1 MKNRF
6 LTTVLTAFMLVAAPA
21 GGYAQ
26 ANRTHVLSS
35 DKSSLVVTTN
45 DGGTAYYQYFGPRIS
60 SDDIS
65 GLFGV
70 NANFTGNTLPTF
82 GPDPNG
88 EKALSVEMPD
98 GNMSLDLKMDSLRR
112 TTDGK
117 GELLILTFT
126 DRVYPLTVRQYFRHY
141 AGTEV
146 FSTWYDITN
155 NAKKGAVKLITFAS
169 ASVPFTRSNNYLTQ
183 FHGGWGSESY
193 MTEEKLPD
201 GQTVIAD
208 KAGLRNAFGSN
219 PGFMIS
225 IDGKPAENAG
235 EVFGCNLL
243 WSGNYKTRIEASAN
257 RLNVISGINDDT
269 SLYSLVPGETFSTP
283 EFVMTFSKEGKGG
296 VSRAFHKW
304 ARLYAIANGDKLR
317 DVLLNSWEGVYFN
330 VNQETM
336 DQMMGDIASLG
347 GELFVMDDGW
357 FGDKYRRDNESVA
370 LGDWVA
376 DRVKLPGGIKALTD
390 SARKAGV
397 GFGLWLEPEMADI
410 SSEIYE
416 KHPDWIVKAAGRE
429 PVTGRGGA
437 QVVLDFSNPRVRD
450 HVVATVDRI
459 LKENPLIEYVK
470 WDCNSGIYQHGS
482 QYLPKDRQSHLNI
495 AWHRGLEEVLSRI
508 REKYPD
514 LNVQACAGGGGRVNW
529 GVLKYFDEF
538 WTSDNMDAL
547 ERIFIQWGTSHF
559 YPAMAM
565 ASHISASPNHQT
577 LRSMPIKYRADVA
590 MSGRLGVEL
599 QPKDM
604 TEEEYEVCRNAISDY
619 KRIRDIV
626 QLGDLYRL
634 RSPYDE
640 GGVASLM
647 YVSEN
652 KDRAVAFWYRTD
664 VYVMQILPVV
674 KMDGLD
680 TNAVYRI
687 TELNRIDD
695 SPLPFEGK
703 CFSGSFLMNHG
714 LDIPYR
720 HDVAKERKNEFS
732 SRVLLIEKI

>member
-35 DKSSLVVTTN
+35 DKSSLVVTTS

-357 FGDKYRRDNESVA
+357 FGDKYPRDNDKSS
-370 LGDWVA
+370 LGDWMVCEK
-376 DRVKLPGGIKALTD
+376 KLPQGIGGLTQSARRNGIK
-390 SARKAGV
+390 
-397 GFGLWLEPEMADI
+397 FGIWIEPEMANTK
-410 SSEIYE
+410 SELYE
-416 KHPDWIVKAAGRE
+416 KHPDWVLQHTNR
-429 PVTGRGGA
+429 PLRQGRGGT
-437 QVVLDFSNPRVRD
+437 QVVLDLCNPKVQD
-450 HVVATVDRI
+450 FVFGVTDK
-459 LKENPLIEYVK
+459 LLSENPEIAYIK
-470 WDCNSGIYQHGS
+470 WDCNADIMNYGS
-482 QYLPKDRQSHLNI
+482 LYLPKDKQSELYVRY
-495 AWHRGLEEVLSRI
+495 HRGLHKVLDRI
-508 REKYPD
+508 RAKYPD
-514 LNVQACAGGGGRVNW
+514 VTIQLCASGGGRVGYGLLPW
-529 GVLKYFDEF
+529 FDEF
-538 WTSDNMDAL
+538 WTSDNTDAYQRL
-547 ERIFIQWGTSHF
+547 FIQWSDSHF
-559 YPAMAM
+559 YPAIAM
-565 ASHISASPNHQT
+565 ASHVSASPNHQT
-577 LRSMPIKYRADVA
+577 GREVPIKFRFDVA
-590 MSGRLGVEL
+590 MSGRLGMEI
-599 QPKDM
+599 QPKNMSDR
-604 TEEEYEVCRNAISDY
+604 EKEFSKRAIEAY
-619 KRIRDIV
+619 KSVRPVI
-626 QLGDLYRL
+626 QLGDQYRL
-634 RSPYDE
+634 ISPYDK
-640 GGVASLM
+640 GAMAALM
-647 YVSEN
+647 YADET
-652 KDRAVAFWYRTD
+652 KDHAVLFVYRTD
-664 VYVMQILPVV
+664 YLNGQAMPKVRL
-674 KMDGLD
+674 DGVD
-680 TNAVYRI
+680 ENKNYRI
-687 TELNRIDD
+687 KDLTPLNP
-695 SPLPFEGK
+695 SKPSNLNGK
-703 CFSGSFLMNHG
+703 VVSGRVLKYAGLNVSGSL
-714 LDIPYR
+714 
-720 HDVAKERKNEFS
+720 
-732 SRVLLIEKI
+732 SRPWTSLTLELTAE

>member
-35 DKSSLVVTTN
+35 DKSSVFVTTN

-357 FGDKYRRDNESVA
+357 FGDKYPRDNDKSS
-370 LGDWVA
+370 LGDWMVCEK
-376 DRVKLPGGIKALTD
+376 KLPQGIGGLTQSARRNGIK
-390 SARKAGV
+390 
-397 GFGLWLEPEMADI
+397 FGIWIEPEMANTK
-410 SSEIYE
+410 SELYE
-416 KHPDWIVKAAGRE
+416 KHPDWVLQHTNR
-429 PVTGRGGA
+429 PLRQGRGGT
-437 QVVLDFSNPRVRD
+437 QVVLDLCNPKVQD
-450 HVVATVDRI
+450 FVFGVTDK
-459 LKENPLIEYVK
+459 LLSENPEIAYIK
-470 WDCNSGIYQHGS
+470 WDCNADIMNYGS
-482 QYLPKDRQSHLNI
+482 LYLPKDKQSELYVRY
-495 AWHRGLEEVLSRI
+495 HRGLHKVLDRI
-508 REKYPD
+508 RAKYPD
-514 LNVQACAGGGGRVNW
+514 VTIQLCASGGGRVGYGLLPW
-529 GVLKYFDEF
+529 FDEF
-538 WTSDNMDAL
+538 WTSDNTDAYQRL
-547 ERIFIQWGTSHF
+547 FIQWSDSHF
-559 YPAMAM
+559 YPAIAM
-565 ASHISASPNHQT
+565 ASHVSASPNHQT
-577 LRSMPIKYRADVA
+577 GREVPIKFRFDVA
-590 MSGRLGVEL
+590 MSGRLGMEI
-599 QPKDM
+599 QPKNMSDR
-604 TEEEYEVCRNAISDY
+604 EKEFSKRAIEAY
-619 KRIRDIV
+619 KSVRPVI
-626 QLGDLYRL
+626 QLGDQYRL
-634 RSPYDE
+634 ISPYDK
-640 GGVASLM
+640 GAMAALM
-647 YVSEN
+647 YADET
-652 KDRAVAFWYRTD
+652 KDHAVLFVYRTD
-664 VYVMQILPVV
+664 YLNGQAMPKVRL
-674 KMDGLD
+674 DGVD
-680 TNAVYRI
+680 ENKNYRI
-687 TELNRIDD
+687 KDLTPLNP
-695 SPLPFEGK
+695 SKPSNLNGK
-703 CFSGSFLMNHG
+703 VVSGRVLKYAGLNVSGSL
-714 LDIPYR
+714 
-720 HDVAKERKNEFS
+720 
-732 SRVLLIEKI
+732 SRPWTSLTLELTAE

>member
-357 FGDKYRRDNESVA
+357 FGDKYPRDNDKSS
-370 LGDWVA
+370 LGDWMVCEK
-376 DRVKLPGGIKALTD
+376 KLPQGIGGLTQSARRNGIK
-390 SARKAGV
+390 
-397 GFGLWLEPEMADI
+397 FGIWIEPEMANTK
-410 SSEIYE
+410 SELYE
-416 KHPDWIVKAAGRE
+416 KHPDWVLQHTNR
-429 PVTGRGGA
+429 PLRQGRGGT
-437 QVVLDFSNPRVRD
+437 QVVLDLCNPKVQD
-450 HVVATVDRI
+450 FVFGVTDK
-459 LKENPLIEYVK
+459 LLSENPEIAYIK
-470 WDCNSGIYQHGS
+470 WDCNADIMNYGS
-482 QYLPKDRQSHLNI
+482 LYLPKDKQSELYVRY
-495 AWHRGLEEVLSRI
+495 HRGLHKVLDRI
-508 REKYPD
+508 RAKYPD
-514 LNVQACAGGGGRVNW
+514 VTIQLCASGGGRVGYGLLPW
-529 GVLKYFDEF
+529 FDEF
-538 WTSDNMDAL
+538 WTSDNTDAYQRL
-547 ERIFIQWGTSHF
+547 FIQWSDSHF
-559 YPAMAM
+559 YPAIAM
-565 ASHISASPNHQT
+565 ASHVSASPNHQT
-577 LRSMPIKYRADVA
+577 GREVPIKFRFDVA
-590 MSGRLGVEL
+590 MSGRLGMEI
-599 QPKDM
+599 QPKNMSDR
-604 TEEEYEVCRNAISDY
+604 EKEFSKRAIEAY
-619 KRIRDIV
+619 KSVRPVI
-626 QLGDLYRL
+626 QLGDQYRL
-634 RSPYDE
+634 ISPYDK
-640 GGVASLM
+640 GAMAALM
-647 YVSEN
+647 YADET
-652 KDRAVAFWYRTD
+652 KDHAVLFVYRTD
-664 VYVMQILPVV
+664 YLNGQAMPKVRL
-674 KMDGLD
+674 DGVD
-680 TNAVYRI
+680 ENKNYRI
-687 TELNRIDD
+687 KDLTPLNP
-695 SPLPFEGK
+695 SKPSNLNGK
-703 CFSGSFLMNHG
+703 VVSGRVLKYAGLNVSGSL
-714 LDIPYR
+714 
-720 HDVAKERKNEFS
+720 
-732 SRVLLIEKI
+732 SRPWTSLTLKLTAE

>member
-183 FHGGWGSESY
+183 FHGGWGSECY

-357 FGDKYRRDNESVA
+357 FGDKYPRDNDKSS
-370 LGDWVA
+370 LGDWMVCEK
-376 DRVKLPGGIKALTD
+376 KLPQGIGGLTQSARRNGIK
-390 SARKAGV
+390 
-397 GFGLWLEPEMADI
+397 FGIWNEPEMANTK
-410 SSEIYE
+410 SELYE
-416 KHPDWIVKAAGRE
+416 KHPDWVLQHTNR
-429 PVTGRGGA
+429 PLRQGRGGT
-437 QVVLDFSNPRVRD
+437 QVVLDLCNPKVQD
-450 HVVATVDRI
+450 FVFGVTDK
-459 LKENPLIEYVK
+459 LLSENPEIAYIK
-470 WDCNSGIYQHGS
+470 WDCNADIMNYGS
-482 QYLPKDRQSHLNI
+482 LYLPKDKQSELYVRY
-495 AWHRGLEEVLSRI
+495 HRGLHKVLDRI
-508 REKYPD
+508 RAKYPD
-514 LNVQACAGGGGRVNW
+514 VTIQLCASGGGRVGYGLLPW
-529 GVLKYFDEF
+529 FDEF
-538 WTSDNMDAL
+538 WTSDNTDAYQRL
-547 ERIFIQWGTSHF
+547 FIQWSDSHF
-559 YPAMAM
+559 YPAIAM
-565 ASHISASPNHQT
+565 ASHVSASPNHQT
-577 LRSMPIKYRADVA
+577 GREVPIKFRFDVA
-590 MSGRLGVEL
+590 MSGRLGMEI
-599 QPKDM
+599 QPKNMSDR
-604 TEEEYEVCRNAISDY
+604 EKEFSKRAIEAY
-619 KRIRDIV
+619 KSVRPVI
-626 QLGDLYRL
+626 QLGDQYRL
-634 RSPYDE
+634 ISPYDK
-640 GGVASLM
+640 GAMAALM
-647 YVSEN
+647 YADET
-652 KDRAVAFWYRTD
+652 KDHAVLFVYRTD
-664 VYVMQILPVV
+664 YLNGQAMPKVRL
-674 KMDGLD
+674 DGVD
-680 TNAVYRI
+680 ENKNYRI
-687 TELNRIDD
+687 KDLTPLNP
-695 SPLPFEGK
+695 SKPSNLNGK
-703 CFSGSFLMNHG
+703 VVSGRVLKYAGLNVSGSL
-714 LDIPYR
+714 
-720 HDVAKERKNEFS
+720 
-732 SRVLLIEKI
+732 SRPWTSLTLELTAE

>member
-357 FGDKYRRDNESVA
+357 FGDKYPRNNDKSS
-370 LGDWVA
+370 LGDWMVCEK
-376 DRVKLPGGIKALTD
+376 KLPQGIGGLTQSARRNGIK
-390 SARKAGV
+390 
-397 GFGLWLEPEMADI
+397 FGIWIEPEMANTK
-410 SSEIYE
+410 SELYE
-416 KHPDWIVKAAGRE
+416 KHPDWVLQHTNR
-429 PVTGRGGA
+429 PLRQGRGGT
-437 QVVLDFSNPRVRD
+437 QVVLDLCNPKVQD
-450 HVVATVDRI
+450 FVFGVTDK
-459 LKENPLIEYVK
+459 LLSENPEIAYIK
-470 WDCNSGIYQHGS
+470 WDCNADIMNYGS
-482 QYLPKDRQSHLNI
+482 LYLPKDKQSELYVRY
-495 AWHRGLEEVLSRI
+495 HRGLHKVLDRI
-508 REKYPD
+508 RAKYPD
-514 LNVQACAGGGGRVNW
+514 VTIQLCASGGGRVGYGLLPW
-529 GVLKYFDEF
+529 FDEF
-538 WTSDNMDAL
+538 WTSDNTDAYQRL
-547 ERIFIQWGTSHF
+547 FIQWSDSHF
-559 YPAMAM
+559 YPAIAM
-565 ASHISASPNHQT
+565 ASHVSASPNHQT
-577 LRSMPIKYRADVA
+577 GREVPIKFRFDVA
-590 MSGRLGVEL
+590 MSGRLGMEI
-599 QPKDM
+599 QPKNMSDR
-604 TEEEYEVCRNAISDY
+604 EKEFSKRAIEAY
-619 KRIRDIV
+619 KSVRPVI
-626 QLGDLYRL
+626 QLGDQYRL
-634 RSPYDE
+634 ISPYDK
-640 GGVASLM
+640 GAMAALM
-647 YVSEN
+647 YADET
-652 KDRAVAFWYRTD
+652 KDHAVLFVYRTD
-664 VYVMQILPVV
+664 YLNGQAMPKVRL
-674 KMDGLD
+674 DGVD
-680 TNAVYRI
+680 ENKNYRI
-687 TELNRIDD
+687 KDLTPLNP
-695 SPLPFEGK
+695 SKPSNLNGK
-703 CFSGSFLMNHG
+703 VVSGRVLKYAGLNVSGSL
-714 LDIPYR
+714 
-720 HDVAKERKNEFS
+720 
-732 SRVLLIEKI
+732 SRPWTSLTLELTAE

>member
-283 EFVMTFSKEGKGG
+283 EFVMTFSKDGKGG

-357 FGDKYRRDNESVA
+357 FGDKYPRDNDKSS
-370 LGDWVA
+370 LGDWMVCEK
-376 DRVKLPGGIKALTD
+376 KLPQGIGGLTQSARRNGIK
-390 SARKAGV
+390 
-397 GFGLWLEPEMADI
+397 FGIWIEPEMANTK
-410 SSEIYE
+410 SELYE
-416 KHPDWIVKAAGRE
+416 KHPDWVLQHTNRPLRQE
-429 PVTGRGGA
+429 RGGT
-437 QVVLDFSNPRVRD
+437 QVVLDLCNPKVQD
-450 HVVATVDRI
+450 FVFGVTDK
-459 LKENPLIEYVK
+459 LLSENPEIAYIK
-470 WDCNSGIYQHGS
+470 WDCNADIMNYGS
-482 QYLPKDRQSHLNI
+482 LYLPKDKQSELYVRY
-495 AWHRGLEEVLSRI
+495 HRGLHKVLDRI
-508 REKYPD
+508 RAKYPD
-514 LNVQACAGGGGRVNW
+514 VTIQLCASGGGRVGYGLLPW
-529 GVLKYFDEF
+529 FDEF
-538 WTSDNMDAL
+538 WTSDNTDAYQRL
-547 ERIFIQWGTSHF
+547 FIQWSDSHF
-559 YPAMAM
+559 YPAIAM
-565 ASHISASPNHQT
+565 ASHVSASPNHQT
-577 LRSMPIKYRADVA
+577 GREVPIKFRFDVA
-590 MSGRLGVEL
+590 MSGRLGMEI
-599 QPKDM
+599 QPKNMSDR
-604 TEEEYEVCRNAISDY
+604 EKEFSKRAIEAY
-619 KRIRDIV
+619 KSVRPVI
-626 QLGDLYRL
+626 QLGDQYRL
-634 RSPYDE
+634 ISPYDK
-640 GGVASLM
+640 GAMAALM
-647 YVSEN
+647 YADET
-652 KDRAVAFWYRTD
+652 KDHAVLFVYRTD
-664 VYVMQILPVV
+664 YLNGQAMPKVRL
-674 KMDGLD
+674 DGVD
-680 TNAVYRI
+680 ENKNYRI
-687 TELNRIDD
+687 KDLTPLNP
-695 SPLPFEGK
+695 SKPSNLNGK
-703 CFSGSFLMNHG
+703 VVSGRVLKYAGLNVSGSL
-714 LDIPYR
+714 
-720 HDVAKERKNEFS
+720 
-732 SRVLLIEKI
+732 SRPWTSLTLELTAE

>member
-70 NANFTGNTLPTF
+70 NANFTGNTLATF

-283 EFVMTFSKEGKGG
+283 EFVMTFSKDGKGG

-357 FGDKYRRDNESVA
+357 FGDKYPRDNDKSS
-370 LGDWVA
+370 LGDWMVCEK
-376 DRVKLPGGIKALTD
+376 KLPQGIGGLTQSARRNGIK
-390 SARKAGV
+390 
-397 GFGLWLEPEMADI
+397 FGIWIEPEMANTK
-410 SSEIYE
+410 SELYE
-416 KHPDWIVKAAGRE
+416 KHPDWVLQHTNR
-429 PVTGRGGA
+429 PLRQGRGGT
-437 QVVLDFSNPRVRD
+437 QVVLDLCNPKVQD
-450 HVVATVDRI
+450 FVFGVTDK
-459 LKENPLIEYVK
+459 LLSENPEIAYIK
-470 WDCNSGIYQHGS
+470 WDCNADIMNYGS
-482 QYLPKDRQSHLNI
+482 LYLPKDKQSELYVRY
-495 AWHRGLEEVLSRI
+495 HRGLHKVLDRI
-508 REKYPD
+508 RAKYPD
-514 LNVQACAGGGGRVNW
+514 VTIQLCASGGGRVGYGLLPW
-529 GVLKYFDEF
+529 FDEF
-538 WTSDNMDAL
+538 WTSDNTDAYQRL
-547 ERIFIQWGTSHF
+547 FIQWSDSHF
-559 YPAMAM
+559 YPAIAM
-565 ASHISASPNHQT
+565 ASHVSASPNHQT
-577 LRSMPIKYRADVA
+577 GREVPIKFRFDVA
-590 MSGRLGVEL
+590 MSGRLGMEI
-599 QPKDM
+599 QPKNMSDR
-604 TEEEYEVCRNAISDY
+604 EKEFSKRAIEAY
-619 KRIRDIV
+619 KSVRPVI
-626 QLGDLYRL
+626 QLGDQYRL
-634 RSPYDE
+634 ISPYDK
-640 GGVASLM
+640 GAMAALM
-647 YVSEN
+647 YADET
-652 KDRAVAFWYRTD
+652 KDHAVLFVYRTD
-664 VYVMQILPVV
+664 YLNGQAMPKVRL
-674 KMDGLD
+674 DGVD
-680 TNAVYRI
+680 ENKNYRI
-687 TELNRIDD
+687 KDLTPLNP
-695 SPLPFEGK
+695 SKPSNLNGK
-703 CFSGSFLMNHG
+703 VVSGRVLKYAGLNVSGSL
-714 LDIPYR
+714 
-720 HDVAKERKNEFS
+720 
-732 SRVLLIEKI
+732 SRPWTSLTLELTAE

>member
-225 IDGKPAENAG
+225 IGGKPAENAG

-347 GELFVMDDGW
+347 GELFVMDGGW
-357 FGDKYRRDNESVA
+357 FGDKYPRNNDKSS
-370 LGDWVA
+370 LGDWMVCEK
-376 DRVKLPGGIKALTD
+376 KLPQGIGGLTQSARRNGIK
-390 SARKAGV
+390 
-397 GFGLWLEPEMADI
+397 FGIWIEPEMANTK
-410 SSEIYE
+410 SELYE
-416 KHPDWIVKAAGRE
+416 KHPDWVLQHTNR
-429 PVTGRGGA
+429 PLRQGRGGT
-437 QVVLDFSNPRVRD
+437 QVVLDLCNPKVQD
-450 HVVATVDRI
+450 FVFGVTDK
-459 LKENPLIEYVK
+459 LLSENPEIAYIK
-470 WDCNSGIYQHGS
+470 WDCNADIMNYGS
-482 QYLPKDRQSHLNI
+482 LYLPKDKQSELYVRY
-495 AWHRGLEEVLSRI
+495 HRGLHKVLDRI
-508 REKYPD
+508 RAKYPD
-514 LNVQACAGGGGRVNW
+514 VTIQLCASGGGRVGYGLLPW
-529 GVLKYFDEF
+529 FDEF
-538 WTSDNMDAL
+538 WTSDNTDAYQRL
-547 ERIFIQWGTSHF
+547 FIQWSDSHF
-559 YPAMAM
+559 YPAIAM
-565 ASHISASPNHQT
+565 ASHVSASPNHQT
-577 LRSMPIKYRADVA
+577 GREVPIKFRFDVA
-590 MSGRLGVEL
+590 MSGRLGMEI
-599 QPKDM
+599 QPKNMSDR
-604 TEEEYEVCRNAISDY
+604 EKEFSKRAIEAY
-619 KRIRDIV
+619 KSVRPVI
-626 QLGDLYRL
+626 QLGDQYRL
-634 RSPYDE
+634 ISPYDK
-640 GGVASLM
+640 GAMAALM
-647 YVSEN
+647 YADET
-652 KDRAVAFWYRTD
+652 KDHAVLFVYRTD
-664 VYVMQILPVV
+664 YLNGQAMPKVRL
-674 KMDGLD
+674 DGVD
-680 TNAVYRI
+680 ENKNYRI
-687 TELNRIDD
+687 KDLTPLNP
-695 SPLPFEGK
+695 SKPSNLNGK
-703 CFSGSFLMNHG
+703 VVSGRVLKYAGLNVSGSL
-714 LDIPYR
+714 
-720 HDVAKERKNEFS
+720 
-732 SRVLLIEKI
+732 SRPWTSLTLELTAE

>member
-357 FGDKYRRDNESVA
+357 FGDKYPRDNDSTS
-370 LGDWVA
+370 LGDWVV
-376 DRVKLPGGIKALTD
+376 DTDKLPHGIQALIDSAAAHGIK
-390 SARKAGV
+390 
-397 GFGLWLEPEMADI
+397 FGIWIEPEMTNTV
-410 SSEIYE
+410 SELYE
-416 KHPDWIVKAAGRE
+416 KHPEYIIKAAKR
-429 PVTGRGGA
+429 PATQGRGGT
-437 QVVLDFSNPRVRD
+437 QLVLDLANPKVQD
-450 HVVATVDRI
+450 IVFTVVDTLMRKYPGIDYI
-459 LKENPLIEYVK
+459 K
-470 WDCNSGIYQHGS
+470 WDANAPIMDHGS
-482 QYLPKDRQSHLNI
+482 QYLTADNQSHLYI
-495 AWHRGLEEVLSRI
+495 DYHKGFETVLNRI
-508 REKYPD
+508 RKAHPD
-514 LNVQACAGGGGRVNW
+514 VTIQACASGGGRANW
-529 GVLKYFDEF
+529 GVLPWFDEF
-538 WTSDNMDAL
+538 WTSDNNDAL
-547 ERIFIQWGTSHF
+547 QRIYMQWGTSYF
-559 YPAMAM
+559 FPAIAM
-565 ASHISASPNHQT
+565 GSHISASPNHQT
-577 LRSMPIKYRADVA
+577 FRRIPVKFRADVA
-590 MSGRLGVEL
+590 MSGRLGLEM
-599 QPKDM
+599 QPRDM
-604 TEEEYEVCRNAISDY
+604 NDEDKAVCRQAIADY
-619 KRIRDIV
+619 KKIRPIV
-626 QLGDLYRL
+626 QFGDIYRL
-634 RSPYDE
+634 ISPYD
-640 GGVASLM
+640 GKGVASLM
-647 YVSEN
+647 YVTPE
-652 KDRAVAFWYRTD
+652 KDDAVFYWWKTETFMNQQLPR
-664 VYVMQILPVV
+664 VVMA
-674 KMDGLD
+674 GLD
-680 TNAVYRI
+680 PDKTYTV
-687 TELNRIDD
+687 TELNRIDNE
-695 SPLPFEGK
+695 PLSFEGK
-703 CFSGSFLMNHG
+703 SFSGRYLMSNG
-714 LDIPYR
+714 LEIPLTNKVDY
-720 HDVAKERKNEFS
+720 HKNTDYS
-732 SRVLLIEKI
+732 SRVLRLTAK

>member
-235 EVFGCNLL
+235 EVFGCNLR

-357 FGDKYRRDNESVA
+357 FGDKYPRNNDKSS
-370 LGDWVA
+370 LGDWMVCEK
-376 DRVKLPGGIKALTD
+376 KLPQGIGGLTQSARRNGIK
-390 SARKAGV
+390 
-397 GFGLWLEPEMADI
+397 FGIWIEPEMANTK
-410 SSEIYE
+410 SELYE
-416 KHPDWIVKAAGRE
+416 KHPDWVLQHTNR
-429 PVTGRGGA
+429 PLRQGRGGT
-437 QVVLDFSNPRVRD
+437 QVVLDLCNPKVQD
-450 HVVATVDRI
+450 FVFGVTDK
-459 LKENPLIEYVK
+459 LLSENPEIAYIK
-470 WDCNSGIYQHGS
+470 WDCNADIMNYGS
-482 QYLPKDRQSHLNI
+482 LYLPKDKQSELYVRY
-495 AWHRGLEEVLSRI
+495 HRGLHKVLDRI
-508 REKYPD
+508 RAKYPD
-514 LNVQACAGGGGRVNW
+514 VTIQLCASGGGRVGYGLLPW
-529 GVLKYFDEF
+529 FDEF
-538 WTSDNMDAL
+538 WTSDNTDAYQRL
-547 ERIFIQWGTSHF
+547 FIQWSDSHF
-559 YPAMAM
+559 YPAIAM
-565 ASHISASPNHQT
+565 ASHVSASPNHQT
-577 LRSMPIKYRADVA
+577 GREVPIKFRFDVA
-590 MSGRLGVEL
+590 MSGRLGMEI
-599 QPKDM
+599 QPKNMRDR
-604 TEEEYEVCRNAISDY
+604 EKEFSKRAIEAY
-619 KRIRDIV
+619 KSVRPVI
-626 QLGDLYRL
+626 QLGDQYRL
-634 RSPYDE
+634 ISPYDK
-640 GGVASLM
+640 GAMAALM
-647 YVSEN
+647 YADET
-652 KDRAVAFWYRTD
+652 KDHAVLFVYRTD
-664 VYVMQILPVV
+664 YLNGQAMPKVRL
-674 KMDGLD
+674 DGVD
-680 TNAVYRI
+680 ENKNYRI
-687 TELNRIDD
+687 KDLTPLNP
-695 SPLPFEGK
+695 SKPSNLNGK
-703 CFSGSFLMNHG
+703 VVSGRVLKYAGLNVSGSL
-714 LDIPYR
+714 
-720 HDVAKERKNEFS
+720 
-732 SRVLLIEKI
+732 SRPWTSLTLELTAE

>member
-6 LTTVLTAFMLVAAPA
+6 LTTVITALMLMTASA

-357 FGDKYRRDNESVA
+357 FGDKYPRDNDKSS
-370 LGDWVA
+370 LGDWMVCEK
-376 DRVKLPGGIKALTD
+376 KLPQGIGGLTQSARRNGIK
-390 SARKAGV
+390 
-397 GFGLWLEPEMADI
+397 FGIWIEPEMANTK
-410 SSEIYE
+410 SELYE
-416 KHPDWIVKAAGRE
+416 KHPDWVLQHTNR
-429 PVTGRGGA
+429 PLRQGRGGT
-437 QVVLDFSNPRVRD
+437 QVVLDLCNPKVQD
-450 HVVATVDRI
+450 FVFGVTDK
-459 LKENPLIEYVK
+459 LLSENPEIAYIK
-470 WDCNSGIYQHGS
+470 WDCNADIMNYGS
-482 QYLPKDRQSHLNI
+482 LYLPKDKQSELYVRY
-495 AWHRGLEEVLSRI
+495 HRGLHKVLDRI
-508 REKYPD
+508 RAKYPGVTIQ
-514 LNVQACAGGGGRVNW
+514 LCASGGGRVGYGLLPW
-529 GVLKYFDEF
+529 FDEF
-538 WTSDNMDAL
+538 WTSDNTDAYQRL
-547 ERIFIQWGTSHF
+547 FIQWSDSHF
-559 YPAMAM
+559 YPAIAM
-565 ASHISASPNHQT
+565 ASHVSASPNHQT
-577 LRSMPIKYRADVA
+577 GREVPIKFRFDVA
-590 MSGRLGVEL
+590 MSGRLGMEI
-599 QPKDM
+599 QPKNMSDR
-604 TEEEYEVCRNAISDY
+604 EKEFSKRAIEAY
-619 KRIRDIV
+619 KSVRPVI
-626 QLGDLYRL
+626 QLGDQYRL
-634 RSPYDE
+634 ISPYDK
-640 GGVASLM
+640 GAMAALM
-647 YVSEN
+647 YADET
-652 KDRAVAFWYRTD
+652 KDHAVLFVYRTD
-664 VYVMQILPVV
+664 YLNGQAMPKVRL
-674 KMDGLD
+674 DGVD
-680 TNAVYRI
+680 ENKNYRI
-687 TELNRIDD
+687 KDLTPLNP
-695 SPLPFEGK
+695 SKPSNLNGK
-703 CFSGSFLMNHG
+703 VVSGRVLKYAGLNVSGSL
-714 LDIPYR
+714 
-720 HDVAKERKNEFS
+720 
-732 SRVLLIEKI
+732 SRPWTSLTLELTAE

>member
-257 RLNVISGINDDT
+257 RLSVISGINDDT

-357 FGDKYRRDNESVA
+357 FGDKYPRDNDKSS
-370 LGDWVA
+370 LGDWMVCEK
-376 DRVKLPGGIKALTD
+376 KLPQGIGGLTQSARRNGIK
-390 SARKAGV
+390 
-397 GFGLWLEPEMADI
+397 FGIWIEPEMANTK
-410 SSEIYE
+410 SELYE
-416 KHPDWIVKAAGRE
+416 KHPDWVLQHTNR
-429 PVTGRGGA
+429 PLRQGRGGT
-437 QVVLDFSNPRVRD
+437 QVVLDLCNPKVQD
-450 HVVATVDRI
+450 FVFGVTDK
-459 LKENPLIEYVK
+459 LLSENPEIAYIK
-470 WDCNSGIYQHGS
+470 WDCNADIMNYGS
-482 QYLPKDRQSHLNI
+482 LYLPKDKQSELYVRY
-495 AWHRGLEEVLSRI
+495 HRGLHKVLDRI
-508 REKYPD
+508 RAKYPD
-514 LNVQACAGGGGRVNW
+514 VTIQLCASGGGRVGYGLLPW
-529 GVLKYFDEF
+529 FDEF
-538 WTSDNMDAL
+538 WTSDNTDAYQRL
-547 ERIFIQWGTSHF
+547 FIQWSDSHF
-559 YPAMAM
+559 YPAIAM
-565 ASHISASPNHQT
+565 ASHVSASPNHQT
-577 LRSMPIKYRADVA
+577 GREVPIKFRFDVA
-590 MSGRLGVEL
+590 MSGRLGMEI
-599 QPKDM
+599 QPKNMSDR
-604 TEEEYEVCRNAISDY
+604 EKEFSKRAIEAY
-619 KRIRDIV
+619 KSVRPVI
-626 QLGDLYRL
+626 QLGDQYRL
-634 RSPYDE
+634 ISPYDK
-640 GGVASLM
+640 GAMAALM
-647 YVSEN
+647 YADET
-652 KDRAVAFWYRTD
+652 KDHAVLFVYRTD
-664 VYVMQILPVV
+664 YLNGQAMPKVRL
-674 KMDGLD
+674 DGVD
-680 TNAVYRI
+680 ENKNYRI
-687 TELNRIDD
+687 KDLTPLNP
-695 SPLPFEGK
+695 SKPSNLNGK
-703 CFSGSFLMNHG
+703 VVSGRVLKYAGLNVSGSL
-714 LDIPYR
+714 
-720 HDVAKERKNEFS
+720 
-732 SRVLLIEKI
+732 SRPWTSLTLELTAE

>member
-26 ANRTHVLSS
+26 SNRTHVLSS

-70 NANFTGNTLPTF
+70 KANFTGNTLPTF

-98 GNMSLDLKMDSLRR
+98 GNMSLDLKMDSLKRMS
-112 TTDGK
+112 DDK

-357 FGDKYRRDNESVA
+357 FGDKYPRDNDKSS
-370 LGDWVA
+370 LGDWMVCEK
-376 DRVKLPGGIKALTD
+376 KLPQGIGGLTQSARRNGIK
-390 SARKAGV
+390 
-397 GFGLWLEPEMADI
+397 FGIWIEPEMANTK
-410 SSEIYE
+410 SELYE
-416 KHPDWIVKAAGRE
+416 KHPDWVLQHTNR
-429 PVTGRGGA
+429 PLRQGRGGT
-437 QVVLDFSNPRVRD
+437 QVVLDLCNPKVQD
-450 HVVATVDRI
+450 FVFGVTDK
-459 LKENPLIEYVK
+459 LLSENPEIAYIK
-470 WDCNSGIYQHGS
+470 WDCNADIMNYGS
-482 QYLPKDRQSHLNI
+482 LYLPKDRQSEI
-495 AWHRGLEEVLSRI
+495 YIRYHRGLHKVLDRI
-508 REKYPD
+508 RAKYPD
-514 LNVQACAGGGGRVNW
+514 VTIQLCASGGGRVGYGLLPW
-529 GVLKYFDEF
+529 FDEF
-538 WTSDNMDAL
+538 WTSDNTDAYQRL
-547 ERIFIQWGTSHF
+547 FIQWSDSHF
-559 YPAMAM
+559 YPAIAM
-565 ASHISASPNHQT
+565 ASHVSASPNHQT
-577 LRSMPIKYRADVA
+577 GREVPIKFRFDVA
-590 MSGRLGVEL
+590 MSGRLGMEI
-599 QPKDM
+599 QPKNMSDR
-604 TEEEYEVCRNAISDY
+604 EKEFSKRAIEAY
-619 KRIRDIV
+619 KSVRPVI
-626 QLGDLYRL
+626 QLGDQYRL
-634 RSPYDE
+634 ISPYDK
-640 GGVASLM
+640 GAMAALM
-647 YVSEN
+647 YADET
-652 KDRAVAFWYRTD
+652 KDHAVLFVYRTD
-664 VYVMQILPVV
+664 YLNGQAMPKVRL
-674 KMDGLD
+674 DGVD
-680 TNAVYRI
+680 ENKNYRI
-687 TELNRIDD
+687 KDLTPLNP
-695 SPLPFEGK
+695 SKPSNLNGK
-703 CFSGSFLMNHG
+703 VVSGRVLKYAGLNVSGSL
-714 LDIPYR
+714 
-720 HDVAKERKNEFS
+720 
-732 SRVLLIEKI
+732 SRPWTSLTLELTAE

>member
-357 FGDKYRRDNESVA
+357 FGDKYPRNNDKSS
-370 LGDWVA
+370 LGDWMVCEK
-376 DRVKLPGGIKALTD
+376 KLPQGIGGLTQSARRNGIK
-390 SARKAGV
+390 
-397 GFGLWLEPEMADI
+397 FGIWIEPEMANTK
-410 SSEIYE
+410 SELYE
-416 KHPDWIVKAAGRE
+416 KHPDWVLQHTNR
-429 PVTGRGGA
+429 PLRQGRGGT
-437 QVVLDFSNPRVRD
+437 QVVLDLCNPKVQD
-450 HVVATVDRI
+450 FVFGVTDK
-459 LKENPLIEYVK
+459 LLSENPEIAYIK
-470 WDCNSGIYQHGS
+470 WDCNADIMNYGS
-482 QYLPKDRQSHLNI
+482 LYLPKDKQSELYVRY
-495 AWHRGLEEVLSRI
+495 HRGLHKVLDRI
-508 REKYPD
+508 RAKYPD
-514 LNVQACAGGGGRVNW
+514 VTIQLCASGGGRVGYGLLPW
-529 GVLKYFDEF
+529 FDEF
-538 WTSDNMDAL
+538 WTSDNTDAYQRL
-547 ERIFIQWGTSHF
+547 FIQWSDSHF
-559 YPAMAM
+559 YPAIAM
-565 ASHISASPNHQT
+565 ASHVSASPNHQT
-577 LRSMPIKYRADVA
+577 GREVPIKFRFDVA
-590 MSGRLGVEL
+590 MSGRLGMEI
-599 QPKDM
+599 QPKNMSDR
-604 TEEEYEVCRNAISDY
+604 EKEFSKRAIEAY
-619 KRIRDIV
+619 KSVRPVI
-626 QLGDLYRL
+626 QLGDQYRL
-634 RSPYDE
+634 ISPYDK
-640 GGVASLM
+640 GAMAALM
-647 YVSEN
+647 YADET
-652 KDRAVAFWYRTD
+652 KDHAVLFVYRTD
-664 VYVMQILPVV
+664 YLNGQAMPKVRL
-674 KMDGLD
+674 DGVD
-680 TNAVYRI
+680 ENKNYRI
-687 TELNRIDD
+687 KDLTPLNP
-695 SPLPFEGK
+695 SKPSNLNGK
-703 CFSGSFLMNHG
+703 VVSGRVLKYAGLNVSGSL
-714 LDIPYR
+714 
-720 HDVAKERKNEFS
+720 
-732 SRVLLIEKI
+732 SRPWTSELTAE

>member
-243 WSGNYKTRIEASAN
+243 WGGNYKTRIEASAN

-283 EFVMTFSKEGKGG
+283 EFVMTFSKDGKGG

-357 FGDKYRRDNESVA
+357 FGDKYPRDNDKSS
-370 LGDWVA
+370 LGDWMVCEK
-376 DRVKLPGGIKALTD
+376 KLPQGIGGLTQSARRNGIK
-390 SARKAGV
+390 
-397 GFGLWLEPEMADI
+397 FGIWIEPEMANTK
-410 SSEIYE
+410 SELYE
-416 KHPDWIVKAAGRE
+416 KHPDWVLQHTNR
-429 PVTGRGGA
+429 PLRQGRGGT
-437 QVVLDFSNPRVRD
+437 QVVLDLCNPKVQD
-450 HVVATVDRI
+450 FVFGVTDK
-459 LKENPLIEYVK
+459 LLSENPEIAYIK
-470 WDCNSGIYQHGS
+470 WDCNADIMNYGS
-482 QYLPKDRQSHLNI
+482 LYLPKDKQSELYVRY
-495 AWHRGLEEVLSRI
+495 HRGLHKVLDRI
-508 REKYPD
+508 RAKYPD
-514 LNVQACAGGGGRVNW
+514 VTIQLCASGGGRVGYGLLPW
-529 GVLKYFDEF
+529 FDEF
-538 WTSDNMDAL
+538 WTSDNTDAYQRL
-547 ERIFIQWGTSHF
+547 FIQWSDSHF
-559 YPAMAM
+559 YPAIAM
-565 ASHISASPNHQT
+565 ASHVSASPNHQT
-577 LRSMPIKYRADVA
+577 GREVPIKFRFDVA
-590 MSGRLGVEL
+590 MSGRLGMEI
-599 QPKDM
+599 QPKNMSDR
-604 TEEEYEVCRNAISDY
+604 EKEFSKRAIEAY
-619 KRIRDIV
+619 KSIRPVI
-626 QLGDLYRL
+626 QLGDQYRL
-634 RSPYDE
+634 ISPYDK
-640 GGVASLM
+640 GAMAALM
-647 YVSEN
+647 YADET
-652 KDRAVAFWYRTD
+652 KDHAVLFVYRTD
-664 VYVMQILPVV
+664 YLNGQAMPKVRL
-674 KMDGLD
+674 DGVD
-680 TNAVYRI
+680 ENKNYRI
-687 TELNRIDD
+687 KDLTPLNP
-695 SPLPFEGK
+695 SKPSNLNGK
-703 CFSGSFLMNHG
+703 VVSGRVLKYAGLNVSGSL
-714 LDIPYR
+714 
-720 HDVAKERKNEFS
+720 
-732 SRVLLIEKI
+732 SRPWTSLTLELTAE

>member
-243 WSGNYKTRIEASAN
+243 WSDNYKTRIEASAN

-283 EFVMTFSKEGKGG
+283 EFVMTFSKDGKGG

-357 FGDKYRRDNESVA
+357 FGDKYPRDNDKSS
-370 LGDWVA
+370 LGDWMVCEK
-376 DRVKLPGGIKALTD
+376 KLPQGIGGLTQSARRNGIK
-390 SARKAGV
+390 
-397 GFGLWLEPEMADI
+397 FGIWIEPEMANTK
-410 SSEIYE
+410 SELYE
-416 KHPDWIVKAAGRE
+416 KHPDWVLQHTNR
-429 PVTGRGGA
+429 PLRQGRGGT
-437 QVVLDFSNPRVRD
+437 QVVLDLCNPKVQD
-450 HVVATVDRI
+450 FVFGVTDK
-459 LKENPLIEYVK
+459 LLSENPEIAYIK
-470 WDCNSGIYQHGS
+470 WDCNADIMNYGS
-482 QYLPKDRQSHLNI
+482 LYLPKDKQSELYVRY
-495 AWHRGLEEVLSRI
+495 HRGLHKVLDRI
-508 REKYPD
+508 RAKYPD
-514 LNVQACAGGGGRVNW
+514 VTIQLCASGGGRVGYGLLPW
-529 GVLKYFDEF
+529 FDEF
-538 WTSDNMDAL
+538 WTSDNTDAYQRL
-547 ERIFIQWGTSHF
+547 FIQWSDSHF
-559 YPAMAM
+559 YPAIAM
-565 ASHISASPNHQT
+565 ASHVSASPNHQT
-577 LRSMPIKYRADVA
+577 GREVPIKFRFDVA
-590 MSGRLGVEL
+590 MSGRLGMEI
-599 QPKDM
+599 QPKNMSDR
-604 TEEEYEVCRNAISDY
+604 EKEFSKRAIEAY
-619 KRIRDIV
+619 KSVRPVI
-626 QLGDLYRL
+626 QLGDQYRL
-634 RSPYDE
+634 ISPYDK
-640 GGVASLM
+640 GAMAALM
-647 YVSEN
+647 YADET
-652 KDRAVAFWYRTD
+652 KDHAVLFVYRTD
-664 VYVMQILPVV
+664 YLNGQAMPKVRL
-674 KMDGLD
+674 DGVD
-680 TNAVYRI
+680 ENKNYRI
-687 TELNRIDD
+687 KDLTPLNP
-695 SPLPFEGK
+695 SKPSNLNGK
-703 CFSGSFLMNHG
+703 VVSGRVLKYAGLNVSGSL
-714 LDIPYR
+714 
-720 HDVAKERKNEFS
+720 
-732 SRVLLIEKI
+732 SRPWTSLTLELTAE

>member
-357 FGDKYRRDNESVA
+357 FGDKYPRDNDKSS
-370 LGDWVA
+370 LGDWMVCEK
-376 DRVKLPGGIKALTD
+376 KLPQGIGGLTQSARRNGIK
-390 SARKAGV
+390 
-397 GFGLWLEPEMADI
+397 FGIWIEPEMANTK
-410 SSEIYE
+410 SELYE
-416 KHPDWIVKAAGRE
+416 KHPDWVLQHTNR
-429 PVTGRGGA
+429 PLRQGRGGT
-437 QVVLDFSNPRVRD
+437 QVVLDLCNPKVQD
-450 HVVATVDRI
+450 FVFGVTDK
-459 LKENPLIEYVK
+459 LLSENPEIAYIK
-470 WDCNSGIYQHGS
+470 WDCNADIMNYGS
-482 QYLPKDRQSHLNI
+482 LYLPKDKQSELYVRY
-495 AWHRGLEEVLSRI
+495 HRGLHKVLDRI
-508 REKYPD
+508 RAKYPD
-514 LNVQACAGGGGRVNW
+514 VTIQLCASGGGRVGYGLLPW
-529 GVLKYFDEF
+529 FDEF
-538 WTSDNMDAL
+538 WTSDNTDAYQRL
-547 ERIFIQWGTSHF
+547 FIQWSDSHF
-559 YPAMAM
+559 YPAIAM
-565 ASHISASPNHQT
+565 ASHVSASPNHQT
-577 LRSMPIKYRADVA
+577 GREVPIKFRFDVA
-590 MSGRLGVEL
+590 MSGRLGMEI
-599 QPKDM
+599 QPKNMSDR
-604 TEEEYEVCRNAISDY
+604 EKEFSKRAIEAY
-619 KRIRDIV
+619 KSIRPVI
-626 QLGDLYRL
+626 QLGDQYRL
-634 RSPYDE
+634 ISPYDK
-640 GGVASLM
+640 GAMAALM
-647 YVSEN
+647 YADET
-652 KDRAVAFWYRTD
+652 KDHAVLFVYRTD
-664 VYVMQILPVV
+664 YLNGQAMPKVRL
-674 KMDGLD
+674 DGVD
-680 TNAVYRI
+680 ENKNYRI
-687 TELNRIDD
+687 KDLTPLNP
-695 SPLPFEGK
+695 SKPSNLNGK
-703 CFSGSFLMNHG
+703 VVSGRVLKYAGLNVSGSL
-714 LDIPYR
+714 
-720 HDVAKERKNEFS
+720 
-732 SRVLLIEKI
+732 SRPWTSLTLELTAE

>member
-357 FGDKYRRDNESVA
+357 FGDKYPRDNDKSS
-370 LGDWVA
+370 LGDWMVCEK
-376 DRVKLPGGIKALTD
+376 KLPQGIGGLTQSARRNGIK
-390 SARKAGV
+390 
-397 GFGLWLEPEMADI
+397 FGIWIEPEMANTK
-410 SSEIYE
+410 SELYE
-416 KHPDWIVKAAGRE
+416 KHPDWVLQHTNR
-429 PVTGRGGA
+429 PLRQGRGGT
-437 QVVLDFSNPRVRD
+437 QVVLDLCNPKVQD
-450 HVVATVDRI
+450 FVFGVTDK
-459 LKENPLIEYVK
+459 LLSENPEIAYIK
-470 WDCNSGIYQHGS
+470 WDCNADIMNYGPL
-482 QYLPKDRQSHLNI
+482 YLPKDKQSELYVRY
-495 AWHRGLEEVLSRI
+495 HRGLHKVLDRI
-508 REKYPD
+508 RAKYPD
-514 LNVQACAGGGGRVNW
+514 VTIQLCASGGGRVGYGLLPW
-529 GVLKYFDEF
+529 FDEF
-538 WTSDNMDAL
+538 WTSDNTDAYQRL
-547 ERIFIQWGTSHF
+547 FIQWSDSHF
-559 YPAMAM
+559 YPAIAM
-565 ASHISASPNHQT
+565 ASHVSASPNHQT
-577 LRSMPIKYRADVA
+577 GREVPIKFRFDVA
-590 MSGRLGVEL
+590 MSGRLGMEI
-599 QPKDM
+599 QPKNMSDR
-604 TEEEYEVCRNAISDY
+604 EKEFSKRAIEAY
-619 KRIRDIV
+619 KSVRPVI
-626 QLGDLYRL
+626 QLGDQYRL
-634 RSPYDE
+634 ISPYDK
-640 GGVASLM
+640 GAMAALM
-647 YVSEN
+647 YADET
-652 KDRAVAFWYRTD
+652 KDHAVLFVYRTD
-664 VYVMQILPVV
+664 YLNGQAMPKVRL
-674 KMDGLD
+674 DGVD
-680 TNAVYRI
+680 ENKNYRI
-687 TELNRIDD
+687 KDLTPLNP
-695 SPLPFEGK
+695 SKPSNLNGK
-703 CFSGSFLMNHG
+703 VVSGRVLKYAGLNVSGSL
-714 LDIPYR
+714 
-720 HDVAKERKNEFS
+720 
-732 SRVLLIEKI
+732 SRPWTSLTLELTAE

>member
-283 EFVMTFSKEGKGG
+283 EFVMTFSKDGKGG

-357 FGDKYRRDNESVA
+357 FGDKYPRDNDKSS
-370 LGDWVA
+370 LGDWMVCEK
-376 DRVKLPGGIKALTD
+376 KLPQGIGGLTQSARRNGIK
-390 SARKAGV
+390 
-397 GFGLWLEPEMADI
+397 FGIWIEPEMANTK
-410 SSEIYE
+410 SELYE
-416 KHPDWIVKAAGRE
+416 KHPDWVLQHTNR
-429 PVTGRGGA
+429 PLRQGRGGT
-437 QVVLDFSNPRVRD
+437 QVVLDLCNPKVQD
-450 HVVATVDRI
+450 FVFGVTDK
-459 LKENPLIEYVK
+459 LLSENPEIAYIK
-470 WDCNSGIYQHGS
+470 WDCNADIMNYGS
-482 QYLPKDRQSHLNI
+482 LYLPKDKQSELYVRY
-495 AWHRGLEEVLSRI
+495 HRGLHKVLDRI
-508 REKYPD
+508 RAKYPD
-514 LNVQACAGGGGRVNW
+514 VTIQLCASGGGRVGYGLLPW
-529 GVLKYFDEF
+529 FDEF
-538 WTSDNMDAL
+538 WTSDNTDAYQRL
-547 ERIFIQWGTSHF
+547 FIQWSDSHF
-559 YPAMAM
+559 YPAIAM
-565 ASHISASPNHQT
+565 ASHVSASPNHQT
-577 LRSMPIKYRADVA
+577 GREVPIKFRFDVA
-590 MSGRLGVEL
+590 MSGRLGMEI
-599 QPKDM
+599 QPKNMSDR
-604 TEEEYEVCRNAISDY
+604 EKEFSKRAIEAY
-619 KRIRDIV
+619 KSVRPVI
-626 QLGDLYRL
+626 QLGDQYRL
-634 RSPYDE
+634 ISPYDK
-640 GGVASLM
+640 GAMAALM
-647 YVSEN
+647 YADET
-652 KDRAVAFWYRTD
+652 KDHAVLFVYRTD
-664 VYVMQILPVV
+664 YLNGQAMPKVRL
-674 KMDGLD
+674 DGVD
-680 TNAVYRI
+680 ENKNYRI
-687 TELNRIDD
+687 KDLTPLNP
-695 SPLPFEGK
+695 SKPSNLNGK
-703 CFSGSFLMNHG
+703 VVSGRVLKYAGLNVSGSL
-714 LDIPYR
+714 
-720 HDVAKERKNEFS
+720 
-732 SRVLLIEKI
+732 SRPWTSLTLELTAE